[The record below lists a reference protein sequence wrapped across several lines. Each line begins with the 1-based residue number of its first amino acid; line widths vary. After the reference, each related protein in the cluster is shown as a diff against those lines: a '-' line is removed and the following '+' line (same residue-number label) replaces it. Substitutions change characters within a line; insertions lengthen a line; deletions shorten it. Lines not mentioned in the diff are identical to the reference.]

1 MQLCMYIDDVLIESI
16 PINLKALKTAA
27 ERERHVQQIVQT
39 LNEKHLEKIIHT
51 RFFPEYYIEGV
62 QSKLNFEEK

>member
-1 MQLCMYIDDVLIESI
+1 MYIDDVLIESI